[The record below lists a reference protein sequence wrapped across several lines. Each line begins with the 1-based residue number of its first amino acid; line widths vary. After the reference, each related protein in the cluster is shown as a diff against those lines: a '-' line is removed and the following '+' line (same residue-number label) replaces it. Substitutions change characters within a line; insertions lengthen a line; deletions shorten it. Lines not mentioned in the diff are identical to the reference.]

1 MATDYPAMAT
11 MAMATMAV
19 VVEAAMATMAAAV
32 EAAMAAAAEGAPRES
47 ASFAAVREGVIMSPR
62 SIPPE
67 SITVWEA
74 ENVNGV
80 VEQVKQR
87 MLLQEIGCVALIAT
101 VSSITTMVMGN
112 VGNVAVA
119 ANATTVEEMVTNR
132 NPSIIAL
139 PQKLPK

>member
-19 VVEAAMATMAAAV
+19 VLEAAMATMAAAV

-80 VEQVKQR
+80 VEQVKQT

-112 VGNVAVA
+112 VENVAVA

-139 PQKLPK
+139 PQKFPK

>member
-19 VVEAAMATMAAAV
+19 VVEAAMATMAAA
-32 EAAMAAAAEGAPRES
+32 EERAPRES
-47 ASFAAVREGVIMSPR
+47 ASFAAVRESVIMSPR

-87 MLLQEIGCVALIAT
+87 MFLQEIGCVALIAT

>member
-19 VVEAAMATMAAAV
+19 VVEAAMATMAAA
-32 EAAMAAAAEGAPRES
+32 AEGAPRES
-47 ASFAAVREGVIMSPR
+47 ASFAAVWDIVIISPR
-62 SIPPE
+62 PISSE

-80 VEQVKQR
+80 VEQVKQM
-87 MLLQEIGCVALIAT
+87 MLLQEIGCVAIIVT

-119 ANATTVEEMVTNR
+119 ANATAVEEMVTNR

>member
-1 MATDYPAMAT
+1 MAT
-11 MAMATMAV
+11 MAMATMEV
-19 VVEAAMATMAAAV
+19 VVEAAMATMAAA
-32 EAAMAAAAEGAPRES
+32 EERAPRES
-47 ASFAAVREGVIMSPR
+47 ASFAAVRESVIMSPR

-87 MLLQEIGCVALIAT
+87 MFLQEIGCVALIAT